1 MVLEI
6 SCVPCDCLPLIFD
19 RRQLSVSVSSSILG
33 LEVRI
38 DLMEDSGS
46 YAGYLCNVSS
56 QCKQLSYDS
65 LMCSWVNVNGLITRR
80 LRSQTFHTFII
91 HQTYMRA
98 AETQFGA
105 EESRY
110 RTRHLLAYVSLPL
123 SMYSS
128 SYSKSNIKMLHPR

>member
-1 MVLEI
+1 M
-6 SCVPCDCLPLIFD
+6 PCDCLPLILD

-33 LEVRI
+33 LEVQI

-46 YAGYLCNVSS
+46 YLCNNVSS

-65 LMCSWVNVNGLITRR
+65 LMCSCVNVNGLITRR
-80 LRSQTFHTFII
+80 LRSQTFHTFTI

-98 AETQFGA
+98 AKTQFGA

-123 SMYSS
+123 SISWG
-128 SYSKSNIKMLHPR
+128 LE